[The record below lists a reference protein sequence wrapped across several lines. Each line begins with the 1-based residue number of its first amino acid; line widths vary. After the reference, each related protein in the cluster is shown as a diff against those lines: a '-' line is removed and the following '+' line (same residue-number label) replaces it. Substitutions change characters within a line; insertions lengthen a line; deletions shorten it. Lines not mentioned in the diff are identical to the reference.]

1 MTLLDQPRGS
11 AAGDSPA
18 AGPSGRPGVGA
29 ATALLLAAF
38 AVVAVAAWHLTQGT
52 SAVALGDLVDAALPG
67 GQADP
72 DAEAVLVA
80 SRLPRM
86 LAGLVV
92 GLALGAA
99 GAVFQSLARN
109 ALAAPDTLAVNAGA
123 YLAIALLAAAGV
135 SLPVLGEGAVAFAG
149 ALAAAGTVLLL
160 AGPSGASTT
169 RLVLAGSALTLALS
183 SVTAA
188 VLLLFDQE
196 TTGLFAWGNGTLT
209 QLDLGAV
216 SRVGPVVLLAIA
228 GCLLLARPLDL
239 LGLGDDAART
249 LGVPVARVRLLGV
262 LLAVLLGAAAVT
274 LAGPIGFVGLCAPA
288 GARLVGRWVPGV
300 LRHAVLVPFAALVG
314 ALVVLGSDALLRAL
328 LGAEGALR
336 VPTGVTTTLVGAVV
350 LVALARRSRDA
361 GPTRTPPAARP
372 GRAGS
377 RRRSLVVVTVLGVL
391 VAAAALLGML
401 AGFTWLLTGDLVNWL
416 RGVAPAS
423 VAFAADERA
432 PRVLAALLAGAALA
446 LAGAVVQ
453 AVCRNPLAEPGI
465 LGITGGAG
473 VGAVLVVTSTATVV
487 STAAISLAAAAGAL
501 VAFALVHGLAWRR
514 GQAGG
519 GLSSDRLVLVGIGVQ
534 AGTLALTTFL
544 LVRADPFNTPRIYT
558 WLSGSTYDRSFDQ
571 VLPVLVAVL
580 LAAPLALAGH
590 RHLDLL
596 AVDDDLPRLVGVR
609 LEAVR
614 LGALAGAA
622 LLTSTAVSAVGVVAF
637 VGLVAPHAARALV
650 GGRHARVL
658 PVALLLGALLL
669 SLADTLGR
677 SVIAPAQVPA
687 GLVVAAIGAPYF
699 LWLLHRSRA

>member
-1 MTLLDQPRGS
+1 MTLLDQRRD
-11 AAGDSPA
+11 AATGGAP
-18 AGPSGRPGVGA
+18 PGATAGA
-29 ATALLLAAF
+29 ATALVATAA

-52 SAVALGDLVDAALPG
+52 SAVGVGDLVDVAVPG
-67 GQADP
+67 GAADP

-92 GLALGAA
+92 GVALGAA

-123 YLAIALLAAAGV
+123 YLAIAVLAAAGV
-135 SLPVLGEGAVAFAG
+135 SLPVLGEGLVAFVG

-160 AGPSGASTT
+160 AGAAATSTT

-216 SRVGPVVLLAIA
+216 TRLGPVVVLAVA

-249 LGVPVARVRLLGV
+249 LGVPVTRTRLLGV
-262 LLAVLLGAAAVT
+262 LLAVLLGAAAVV

-300 LRHAVLVPFAALVG
+300 LRHAVLVPLSALVG
-314 ALVVLGSDALLRAL
+314 ALVVLGSDALLRAA

-336 VPTGVTTTLVGAVV
+336 IPTGVTTTLVGAAV
-350 LVALARRSRDA
+350 LVVLARRSRDA

-372 GRAGS
+372 GRTGS
-377 RRRSLVVVTVLGVL
+377 RRRSVLVVAGLAALVVGAAVLGL
-391 VAAAALLGML
+391 L
-401 AGFTWLLTGDLVNWL
+401 AGFTWLLTGDVVNWL
-416 RGVAPAS
+416 RGVAPPS

-501 VAFALVHGLAWRR
+501 VAFALVYGLAWR
-514 GQAGG
+514 GGSGG
-519 GLSSDRLVLVGIGVQ
+519 GLRSDRLVLIGIGVQ
-534 AGTLALTTFL
+534 AGALALTTFL
-544 LVRADPFNTPRIYT
+544 LVRADPFNTPRIFT

-571 VLPVLVAVL
+571 VLPVLVA
-580 LAAPLALAGH
+580 LALALPLTLAGH

-609 LEAVR
+609 LEPVR
-614 LGALAGAA
+614 LVALAGAA

-669 SLADTLGR
+669 SLADTIGR

-687 GLVVAAIGAPYF
+687 GLVVALVGTPYF
-699 LWLLHRSRA
+699 LHLLARSRRAAA